1 MISYMTSRAELR
13 VIYGDTDAMGMAYY
27 SNYLR
32 WFEIGRNEWLR
43 DTGVTYKEIETSGT
57 FAPVTQAYCH
67 FLSPAHYDD
76 VIVIE
81 TTIEYLKRAS
91 IKFLYRIL
99 RKDDQQ
105 ELVKGYT
112 IHAFTDS
119 TGKILKT
126 PEILKKRIETD
137 EKA

>member
-1 MISYMTSRAELR
+1 
-13 VIYGDTDAMGMAYY
+13 MGMAYY
-27 SNYLR
+27 GNYLR
-32 WFEIGRNEWLR
+32 WFEVGRNEWLR
-43 DTGVTYKEIETSGT
+43 GTGFSYKEIEASGT

-99 RKDDQQ
+99 SKEDKK
-105 ELVKGYT
+105 ELVTGYSV
-112 IHAFTDS
+112 HAFTDRN
-119 TGKILKT
+119 GKISKT
-126 PEILKKRIETD
+126 PEILKERI
-137 EKA
+137 